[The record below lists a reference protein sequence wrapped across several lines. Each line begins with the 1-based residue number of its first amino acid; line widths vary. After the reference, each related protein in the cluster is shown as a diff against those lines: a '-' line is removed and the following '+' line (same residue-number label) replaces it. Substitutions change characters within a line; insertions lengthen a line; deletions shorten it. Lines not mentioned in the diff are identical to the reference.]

1 MAPSFTAVVP
11 ARDEED
17 RLPETL
23 DALLALP
30 RLQRL
35 VVVDDGSRDSTPDV
49 VRRRKLDLV
58 SAAPPGEPAGKGH
71 ALLLGIS
78 RARATGPEAVL
89 LADAD
94 LGRTAGLLG
103 TLIEHLGPEQPA
115 TIASFPRPAHGTG
128 GGFGLVKSFARRS
141 IARRNALGYAPEE
154 PLSGQRA
161 LLLSAIDALPGIAPG
176 FGAEVGMTLD
186 LLSAD
191 LLPAEVPL
199 ELEHRSTGRDPAG
212 FLHRARQ
219 GLDVLRAVNGSRLPW
234 PHDHP

>member
-1 MAPSFTAVVP
+1 MAPIFTAVVP

-30 RLQRL
+30 RLRSL
-35 VVVDDGSRDSTPDV
+35 VVVDDGSRDSTPDIA
-49 VRRRKLDLV
+49 RRRRLDLV
-58 SAAPPGEPAGKGH
+58 SAAPPGRPAGKGY

-78 RARATGPEAVL
+78 RARTTGPEAVL

-103 TLIEHLGPEQPA
+103 TLIERLGPEQPA
-115 TIASFPRPAHGTG
+115 TIASFPRPARGT
-128 GGFGLVKSFARRS
+128 GFGLVKSFARRS
-141 IARRNALGYAPEE
+141 ITRRNTLGYAPEE

-161 LLLSAIDALPGIAPG
+161 LLLSALDALPGIAPG

-234 PHDHP
+234 PHDNP

>member
-1 MAPSFTAVVP
+1 MAPGFTAVVP

-23 DALLALP
+23 DALLTLP
-30 RLQRL
+30 HLRAL
-35 VVVDDGSRDSTPDV
+35 VVVDDGSRDSTPDI
-49 VRRRKLDLV
+49 VRRRGIQLI
-58 SAAPPGEPAGKGH
+58 SAAPPGEPAGKGY

-78 RARATGPEAVL
+78 RARTTGPEAVL

-94 LGRTAGLLG
+94 LGPTAGRLWPLL
-103 TLIEHLGPEQPA
+103 EALGPKQPA
-115 TIASFPRPAHGTG
+115 AIASFPRPERGAG
-128 GGFGLVKSFARRS
+128 GGLGLVKSFARRS

-161 LLLSAIDALPGIAPG
+161 LLLSALDALPGIAPG

-199 ELEHRSTGRDPAG
+199 DLDHRRTGRDPAG

-219 GLDVLRAVNGSRLPW
+219 GLDVLRAVNGARLPW
-234 PHDHP
+234 PHDHT